1 MTTSTPLPGLRA
13 GLSTLALAVL
23 AGCSFVPKYERP
35 AAPVTAT
42 WPDSAGAQEV
52 GGIAAADLP
61 WQQFVHD
68 AQLRELI
75 AMAIENNRD
84 LRVAV
89 QNIEQARAQYQIR
102 SADQFPTVG
111 ASASGTRSAPNPMP
125 RGLSASVPSS
135 TPHSPPAPSAHPSPA
150 HTTGRSG
157 TAPRSPCCDRS
168 A

>member
-1 MTTSTPLPGLRA
+1 MTSASMAPHTQS
-13 GLSTLALAVL
+13 LARVLGAAVL
-23 AGCSFVPKYERP
+23 AGSLAACSLVPTYERP

-42 WPDSAGAQEV
+42 WPDSAGAQIE

-102 SADQFPTVG
+102 SACG
-111 ASASGTRSAPNPMP
+111 G
-125 RGLSASVPSS
+125 
-135 TPHSPPAPSAHPSPA
+135 
-150 HTTGRSG
+150 
-157 TAPRSPCCDRS
+157 
-168 A
+168 